1 MVDVGDDEVEDV
13 NKEMILQDDE
23 NDGNID
29 LDYGN
34 EVDLAR
40 WFLKQERNYYLSLY
54 IMY

>member
-13 NKEMILQDDE
+13 NKEMTLQDDE

-40 WFLKQERNYYLSLY
+40 
-54 IMY
+54 